1 MGCSWADLLNHE
13 ILAEEMDNDCVARVD
28 WEKSAA
34 PQRSSVPGPG
44 KAKLSLIFAH
54 LQIS

>member
-13 ILAEEMDNDCVARVD
+13 ILAEEIDNDCVARVD